1 MVSLYLSSL
10 SELKQNFLSVVF
22 YIRDISNSKTTISWL
37 FAVKKKKKY
46 SKRSHFKGRVEFE

>member
-22 YIRDISNSKTTISWL
+22 YIRDISNSKTTIFWL
-37 FAVKKKKKY
+37 FAVKKKKY